1 MSLTL
6 SGTNGVVGA
15 GFTVDASGVSVTAGV
30 GTFSSLQ
37 GSGANLTALP
47 AANLTGTLPA
57 LNAAS
62 LTKIPAAN
70 IVGVATGGFKKSGET
85 SLQVLEQ
92 FMSPADGSSFVTSNG
107 TITLTDVT
115 NHLALTTTFQ
125 TLTGSEITYTPPTG
139 TTLVIYECQFT
150 LRSSDSNAIL
160 GGHLKIDSDTILE
173 SRFGLRGGTNY
184 SDMLYTFKFGIN
196 IGGSTSTTTGRLASW
211 TSGKTLK
218 LELDEHGSSYEWV
231 ANILGNYGNAGHQ
244 SAVRRPQI
252 GITAIGTLS

>member
-1 MSLTL
+1 MALTL

-30 GTFSSLQ
+30 GTFGSLAAPAA
-37 GSGANLTALP
+37 GLTGALPAISGANLTQ
-47 AANLTGTLPA
+47 
-57 LNAAS
+57 
-62 LTKIPAAN
+62 IPAAN

-115 NHLALTTTFQ
+115 DVLNLTTSFQ
-125 TLTGSEITYTPPTG
+125 TLDGSQITYTPPTG

-160 GGHLKIDSDTILE
+160 GGHLRIDADTIL
-173 SRFGLRGGTNY
+173 GIVLRV
-184 SDMLYTFKFGIN
+184 L
-196 IGGSTSTTTGRLASW
+196 
-211 TSGKTLK
+211 
-218 LELDEHGSSYEWV
+218 
-231 ANILGNYGNAGHQ
+231 
-244 SAVRRPQI
+244 
-252 GITAIGTLS
+252 TLSPTLILSGLYPT

>member
-30 GTFSSLQ
+30 GTFSSVQ
-37 GSGANLTALP
+37 GS
-47 AANLTGTLPA
+47 
-57 LNAAS
+57 AAS
-62 LTKIPAAN
+62 LTQIPAAN

-92 FMSPADGSSFVTSNG
+92 FMSPADGSSFATSNG

-115 NHLALTTTFQ
+115 STLNLTTSFQ
-125 TLTGSEITYTPPTG
+125 TLDGSQITYTPPTG

-160 GGHLKIDSDTILE
+160 GGHLRIDSDTILE
-173 SRFGLRGGTNY
+173 SRFGLRGATNY
-184 SDMLYTFKFGIN
+184 SDHLYHFKFGIN
-196 IGGSTSTTTGRLASW
+196 IGGSASATTGRVASW

-218 LELDEHGSSYEWV
+218 LELNEYDSSYEWV
-231 ANILGNYGNAGHQ
+231 ANILGNYGSDGHQ
-244 SAVRRPQI
+244 GAVRRPQI

>member
-125 TLTGSEITYTPPTG
+125 TLTGSQITYTPPTG

-160 GGHLKIDSDTILE
+160 GGHLRIDSDTILE
-173 SRFGLRGGTNY
+173 SRFGLRGATNY
-184 SDMLYTFKFGIN
+184 SDHLYHFKFGIN
-196 IGGSTSTTTGRLASW
+196 IGGSASATTGRVASW

-218 LELDEHGSSYEWV
+218 VELNEYGNDYEWV
-231 ANILGNYGNAGHQ
+231 ANLLGNYGSDGHQ

>member
-1 MSLTL
+1 MALTL

-30 GTFSSLQ
+30 GTFGSLAAPAA
-37 GSGANLTALP
+37 GLTGALPAISGANLTQ
-47 AANLTGTLPA
+47 
-57 LNAAS
+57 
-62 LTKIPAAN
+62 IPAAN

-115 NHLALTTTFQ
+115 STLPLTTSFQ
-125 TLTGSEITYTPPTG
+125 TLDGSQITYTPPTG

-160 GGHLKIDSDTILE
+160 GGHLRIDSDTILE
-173 SRFGLRGGTNY
+173 SRFGLRGATNY
-184 SDMLYTFKFGIN
+184 SDHLYHFKYGIN
-196 IGGSTSTTTGRLASW
+196 IGGSASATTGRVASW

-218 LELDEHGSSYEWV
+218 LELNEHGSSYEWV
-231 ANILGNYGNAGHQ
+231 ANILGNYGSDGHQ
-244 SAVRRPQI
+244 GVARRPQI

>member
-15 GFTVDASGVSVTAGV
+15 GFTLDASGASVTAGV
-30 GTFSSLQ
+30 GTFGSLN
-37 GSGANLTALP
+37 AP
-47 AANLTGTLPA
+47 AAGLTGALPA

-62 LTKIPAAN
+62 LTQIPAAN

-92 FMSPADGSSFVTSNG
+92 FMSPADGSSFATSNG
-107 TITLTDVT
+107 TVTLTDVT
-115 NHLALTTTFQ
+115 STLDLTTSFQ
-125 TLTGSEITYTPPTG
+125 TLTGSQITYTPPTG

-150 LRSSDSNAIL
+150 LRSNDSNAIL

-173 SRFGLRGGTNY
+173 SRFGLRGATNY
-184 SDMLYTFKFGIN
+184 SDHLYHFKFGIN
-196 IGGSTSTTTGRLASW
+196 IGGSASATTGRVASW

-218 LELDEHGSSYEWV
+218 LELNEHSSGYEFI
-231 ANILGNYGNAGHQ
+231 ANILGNYGSDGHQ
-244 SAVRRPQI
+244 GAVRRPQI